1 MSSLLL
7 EIGTEELPADFVRL
21 ALPQLQARVGADL
34 AAQRLDPLSLE
45 VTGTPRRLAVIVE
58 GLPAAQQDRREE
70 RKGPPAAQAFRDGEP
85 TAAAIGFARR
95 CGVDTEALEV
105 RDTAK
110 GPFVFAHTVERGEPT
125 AAVLLRLIPDWI
137 QALQGRRF
145 MRWGAGEQ
153 RFSRPI
159 RWLVAL
165 LDDSVL
171 PVKLA
176 SCDPAV
182 VAGATSRGHRLRSG
196 PVAIGSAASY
206 RQDLAA
212 AGVEVD
218 RQVRARA
225 IRAAV
230 DAAATRHR
238 ARPDMPLE
246 LFDELVDL
254 VEAPLP
260 IEGRI
265 DDRYLEL
272 PPEVLSTVMRA
283 HQRYVPLFEQQE
295 SDDPLAQRA
304 RGILQPR
311 FLCIASGRAE
321 AIASIRRG
329 NERVLKAR
337 LADAEFF
344 LQADRAVPSID
355 RRDQLAR
362 VTFAE
367 GLGSLRDRVERLEW
381 CTDVLL
387 EQLDLPAAVAA
398 HARRA
403 AHLCKHDLVSQMV
416 GEFPELQGVIGGKY
430 LLAEG
435 EAPEVALAV
444 LEHYRPRGG
453 GDQLPHSDAGAV
465 VALAERLELLL
476 SIYAKGE
483 RPSGSSDPYALR
495 RAGNGLLQI
504 LWARDWNLDLLAL
517 LERCTAHW
525 AERLPQFRID
535 VGQLSAELAE
545 LLRQRLVSL
554 LEDDGVAP
562 DLVQAVAGEGTS
574 PQRLLRQPT
583 DARQRADLLMDLRA
597 TGRLDAV
604 RAVVVRAARLA
615 AQADLPPDQRQVGD
629 SVDAQLFETSSEA
642 AMLAVVRQLE
652 PLAQSGDAQRYGE
665 LASALAASA
674 STLAEFFDG
683 EQSVMVMVD
692 DPALRHNRLSLLAL
706 LRNQAS
712 VLADFSCISG

>member
-21 ALPQLQARVGADL
+21 ALPQLQERVGADL

-70 RKGPPAAQAFRDGEP
+70 RKGPPAAQAFRDGQP

-95 CGVDTEALEV
+95 CGVEPEALQV

-125 AAVLLRLIPDWI
+125 ATVLVRLIPDWI

-171 PVKLA
+171 PVQLA
-176 SCDPAV
+176 GCDPAV
-182 VAGATSRGHRLRSG
+182 VAGATSRGHRLRSE
-196 PVAIGSAASY
+196 PVPIHSAASY

-218 RQVRARA
+218 RQARAQA

-230 DAAATRHR
+230 DAAAAQHR
-238 ARPDMPLE
+238 ARPDMPVE

-283 HQRYVPLFEQQE
+283 HQRYVPLYERHQ
-295 SDDPLAQRA
+295 SSDPLALRA

-321 AIASIRRG
+321 AITSIRRG

-355 RRDQLAR
+355 RRDRLAR

-387 EQLDLPAAVAA
+387 DQLHLSPAVAA

-416 GEFPELQGVIGGKY
+416 GEFPELQGVMGGKY

-435 EAPEVALAV
+435 EAREVALAV
-444 LEHYRPRGG
+444 LEHYCPRGA
-453 GDQLPHSDAGAV
+453 GDQLPHSEAGAV

-517 LERCTAHW
+517 LDRCTAHW
-525 AERLPQFRID
+525 AERLPQFRMD
-535 VGQLSAELAE
+535 AGQLSAELAE

-615 AQADLPPDQRQVGD
+615 AQADFPTDQRRVGD
-629 SVDAQLFETSSEA
+629 SVDDQLFETSSEA

-652 PLAQSGDAQRYGE
+652 PLAQGGDAQRYGE
-665 LASALAASA
+665 LASALAAS
-674 STLAEFFDG
+674 SGTLAEFFDG

-692 DPALRHNRLSLLAL
+692 DPALRRNRLSLLAL